1 MRAIGAVIGLQVQT
15 ASLKTGEKPWRVY
28 DPSPLR
34 TMARLR
40 LTPDGI
46 VGIAEDGSE
55 HVDVHQFQHPRT
67 KHEAGREASFGFSSH
82 YAKMRGRFGER
93 IVTGCAGENVLVETD
108 RVWRLEDFAPGL
120 AFESAATGD
129 LAPLD
134 AVIVAEPCV
143 EFSRFSLGDA
153 QAPPPEVKPILQ
165 FLGEGT
171 RGYCFTPRRESTL
184 SPGDRLVLLD

>member
-1 MRAIGAVIGLQVQT
+1 MRAIGAVIGVQVQT
-15 ASLKTGEKPWRVY
+15 ASLKKGEKPWRVY

-34 TMARLR
+34 PMARLR
-40 LTPDGI
+40 LTPDGAI
-46 VGIAEDGSE
+46 GIAADGSE
-55 HVDVHQFQHPRT
+55 HVDVHHRQHRQT
-67 KHEAGREASFGFSSH
+67 KHEPGREASFGFSSH
-82 YAKMRGRFGER
+82 YAKMRGEYGDR

-108 RVWRLEDFAPGL
+108 RVWRLEDFARGL
-120 AFESAATGD
+120 AFQSAATGD

-153 QAPPPEVKPILQ
+153 QAPPPRVKPVLQ

-171 RGYCFTPRRESTL
+171 RGYCFTPRRESTV
-184 SPGDRLVLLD
+184 SAGDRLVVLD

>member
-1 MRAIGAVIGLQVQT
+1 MRSVGTVIRLQVQT
-15 ASLKTGEKPWRVY
+15 ASLKKGERPWRVY

-40 LTPDGI
+40 LTPEGA
-46 VGIAEDGSE
+46 VGIAEDGTE
-55 HVDVHQFQHPRT
+55 HVDVHHWKHATT
-67 KHEAGREASFGFSSH
+67 KAESGREASFGFSSH
-82 YAKMRGRFGER
+82 YAKMRGEYGDR
-93 IVTGCAGENVLVETD
+93 IATGCAGENVLVETD
-108 RVWRLEDFAPGL
+108 RIWRLEDFARGL
-120 AFESAATGD
+120 AFQGADGD

-143 EFSRFSLGDA
+143 EFSRFSLGNP
-153 QAPPPEVKPILQ
+153 QAPPPEVKPVLQ

-184 SPGDRLVLLD
+184 SPGDRLIVLD